1 MGSEVTD
8 MSSNF
13 AGKKILVAG
22 GGVTGSAVATVLSS
36 YGAEIVIVDDNPQLE
51 SRFAVL
57 SPDAISIQDF
67 AGIVVSPGWRESHP
81 LLRAAITASQVKRVL
96 IISSWN
102 SHLSNCTGCA
112 KPDLSAVRFST
123 WQMII

>member
-1 MGSEVTD
+1 

-36 YGAEIVIVDDNPQLE
+36 YGAKIVIVDDNPQLE

-67 AGIVVSPGWRESHP
+67 AGVVISPGWKESHP
-81 LLRAAITASQVKRVL
+81 LLRAAVTAGVEL
-96 IISSWN
+96 LN
-102 SHLSNCTGCA
+102 
-112 KPDLSAVRFST
+112 
-123 WQMII
+123 